1 MRDYKK
7 YDVYKSA
14 HDLVLMVYNIVVVQM
29 PDSERYGLTSQ
40 LRRAA
45 YSIPLNIV
53 EGCGKHTDK
62 DFARFLDNALGSV
75 QELEYILTLATDL
88 TFLDITT
95 LAPVQQQIGIVKAQ
109 LINLIKSLR

>member
-7 YDVYKSA
+7 YDVYKNA
-14 HDLVLMVYNIVVVQM
+14 HDLVVMVYNIVVVQM
-29 PDSERYGLTSQ
+29 PDSERYGLTNQ

-45 YSIPLNIV
+45 YSIPINIV

-62 DFARFLDNALGSV
+62 DFARFLDNALGSA

-88 TFLDITT
+88 TFLDITSLT
-95 LAPVQQQIGIVKAQ
+95 PVQQKIGIVKVQ
-109 LINLIKSLR
+109 LINIIKSLR